1 MATKISQAT
10 WDAIGKQ
17 IVKDAGGIKAL
28 TDYVVSSAYD
38 VPQGN
43 FGDWCRAYIHR
54 GAVWYATDDRAWQLD
69 KFKIP
74 YRNVDKKF
82 EEVYGQATQYLV
94 YHYLKK
100 HGLMIET
107 IRKPYGR
114 GYTLDF
120 KLVKDPYAKPKK
132 KTAKKTTAK
141 RRY

>member
-10 WDAIGKQ
+10 WDSIGKQ

-28 TDYVVSSAYD
+28 VDNVVSSAYD
-38 VPQGN
+38 VPQGS

-74 YRNVDKKF
+74 YRDADKKF

-132 KTAKKTTAK
+132 TAKKTTAK
-141 RRY
+141 RRN